1 MSGAPLAGPPSKHAV
16 WRPRVKTN
24 VSNYSYVPLG
34 RRALQLHT
42 VFAHHPLVRMPR
54 CSASRVMRDAT
65 RRLSAATLNA
75 RMHADEMTPRSFISA
90 R

>member
-1 MSGAPLAGPPSKHAV
+1 ML

-65 RRLSAATLNA
+65 RREYWTYIRGHPLNA